1 MVSGNGD
8 ATGNKDINIFWN
20 TDIFPFSSPKL
31 WSISLYLFGAMATA
45 GDRQLSS
52 RFSARS
58 CVLLKKTKSF
68 NHLSQKMCSMKIPK
82 SFNHLSQRLCSMK
95 IPKANHHDDDRYYL
109 KSSNWYCLD
118 WPGLRIRCLKLQTS
132 FCNMR
137 VSVTRTK
144 TIWMARFGLTT
155 KQQKTKDEQQ

>member
-1 MVSGNGD
+1 MEEKYFVFLMVSGNGD

-58 CVLLKKTKSF
+58 CAPWKSQKPIISARRCAPLKK
-68 NHLSQKMCSMKIPK
+68 PK
-82 SFNHLSQRLCSMK
+82 SFNHFSQRLCSIK
-95 IPKANHHDDDRYYL
+95 IPKAYHHDDDRYYL

-137 VSVTRTK
+137 VSVS
-144 TIWMARFGLTT
+144 
-155 KQQKTKDEQQ
+155 DEQTQ